1 MMLQRLY
8 NERTVLR
15 CSIFATVLV
24 ALVGIA
30 FGVHSG
36 SYAIVFDG
44 FYSLIDAL
52 MSGMALLV
60 AMLIHRHGLELEGD
74 RKLAER
80 FNMGF
85 WHLEPMVLALNGSV
99 LCIVAC
105 YALVNSIISLM
116 SGGKELEFGVALL
129 YALVAA
135 LVCYGVAALELRMN
149 RQIQS
154 DFLKLDIKSWIMSG
168 SISAALVL
176 AFLVGALA
184 QGTAYAWIT
193 PYIDP
198 MVLSIICV
206 LIIPVPFKTV
216 WQAFAEI
223 LMVTPPQLKQQVD
236 EVARGMVAQF
246 GFLDYRAY
254 VAKVGRARQIEL
266 YFIVPV
272 GWPAKTLDEWDAI
285 RDQIGEAIGGEGPD
299 RWLTIAFTTDPA
311 WSR

>member
-1 MMLQRLY
+1 MLERLV

-15 CSIFATVLV
+15 FSICATLLL
-24 ALVGIA
+24 AAVGIA
-30 FGVHSG
+30 FGVLSG

-44 FYSLIDAL
+44 FYSLTDAL
-52 MSGMALLV
+52 MSGLALLV
-60 AMLIHRHGLELEGD
+60 AMLIHRHGQEAEGD
-74 RKLAER
+74 RRLAER

-105 YALVNSIISLM
+105 YALVNSLISLT
-116 SGGKELEFGVALL
+116 SGGKELEFGLALG

-135 LVCYGVAALELRMN
+135 LICFAVAAVEQRLN
-149 RQIQS
+149 RRIQS

-168 SISAALVL
+168 SISAALVF

-184 QGTAYAWIT
+184 RGTAYDGIT

-198 MVLSIICV
+198 LVLSVICV
-206 LIIPVPFKTV
+206 LIIPVPIKTV

-236 EVARGMVAQF
+236 EVARGMVAEF

-254 VAKVGRARQIEL
+254 VAKMGRARQIEL

-272 GWPAKTLDEWDAI
+272 DWPAKTLDEWDAI
-285 RDQIGEAIGGEGPD
+285 RDRIGAAIGGEGPD

>member
-1 MMLQRLY
+1 MLERLV

-15 CSIFATVLV
+15 FSICATLLL
-24 ALVGIA
+24 AAVGIA
-30 FGVHSG
+30 FGVLSG

-44 FYSLIDAL
+44 FYSLTDAL
-52 MSGMALLV
+52 MSGLALLV
-60 AMLIHRHGLELEGD
+60 AMLIHRHGQEAEGD
-74 RKLAER
+74 RRLAER

-105 YALVNSIISLM
+105 YALVNSLISLT
-116 SGGKELEFGVALL
+116 SGGKELEFGLALG

-135 LVCYGVAALELRMN
+135 LICFAVAAVERRLN
-149 RQIQS
+149 RRIQS

-168 SISAALVL
+168 SISAALVF

-184 QGTAYAWIT
+184 QGTAYDGIT

-198 MVLSIICV
+198 LVLSVICV
-206 LIIPVPFKTV
+206 LIIPVPIKTV

-236 EVARGMVAQF
+236 EVAKGMVAEF

-254 VAKVGRARQIEL
+254 VAKMGRARQIEL

-285 RDQIGEAIGGEGPD
+285 RDRIGAAIGGEGPD

>member
-1 MMLQRLY
+1 MLKRLS

-15 CSIFATVLV
+15 FSIAVTVLLAV
-24 ALVGIA
+24 VGIA
-30 FGVHSG
+30 FGVLSG

-44 FYSLIDAL
+44 FYSLTDAF
-52 MSGMALLV
+52 MSGVALLV
-60 AMLIHRHGLELEGD
+60 AMLIHRHAQEPEGD
-74 RKLAER
+74 RRLAER

-116 SGGKELEFGVALL
+116 SGGKALAFGMALL

-135 LVCYGVAALELRMN
+135 LSCFGFAALVHRLN
-149 RQIQS
+149 RDIQS
-154 DFLKLDIKSWIMSG
+154 DFLRLDIKSWIMSG
-168 SISAALVL
+168 SISAALVV
-176 AFLVGALA
+176 AFLIGALA

-198 MVLSIICV
+198 LVLSIICV
-206 LIIPVPFKTV
+206 LIIPIPLKLV
-216 WQAFAEI
+216 WQAVREI
-223 LMVTPPQLKQQVD
+223 LMVTPPALKQQVD
-236 EVARGMVAQF
+236 EIARDMVARF

-266 YFIVPV
+266 YFIVPL